1 MVIRLIAL
9 WLVNTSQKVVHAMDQ
24 WWLQRN
30 G

>member
-24 WWLQRN
+24 
-30 G
+30 